1 MFHSTIKG
9 DGAHRGVAAVLFL
22 SLFASQAGAIA
33 LSPVLADVARDLDVS
48 TAWAGQLRTVAGL
61 VAGVTALALGRIG
74 GRFGLGR
81 QLLGGA
87 ALLALGSVA
96 SAAAPS
102 FVLLAVAQ
110 VPVGA
115 GIAVLTT
122 AGTLAAAAWVP
133 TERRTAVLSWTLVGP
148 PAAWIVGMP
157 LIGLVAS
164 GSWRYAW
171 LVLPLSAALL
181 AAAAVASRSGEP
193 PPATRP
199 SGAGAVLGSPSL
211 RLWLTA
217 ELLANTAWAGL
228 LVYSGALFVE
238 SYGAST
244 EVVGVVLA
252 IVAGAHVAG
261 NLALRHAA
269 HRDGRRLLV
278 TLGVV
283 LAAITA
289 LLGVVRPSLA
299 VSAVLFSAAAFG
311 AGGRTFIS
319 SAFGLAVPP
328 ELRPGAMARRA
339 ASMQFGYFIGSF
351 AAGTALALGG
361 YPALGAAVGALF
373 LASAA
378 TLGVRLR
385 NPALAR
391 LARGVLASPARR
403 GVSAARPAR
412 GHRRHIA
419 VAASLRQAGG
429 SAGIA
434 AAERE
439 PGRRP

>member
-1 MFHSTIKG
+1 
-9 DGAHRGVAAVLFL
+9 
-22 SLFASQAGAIA
+22 
-33 LSPVLADVARDLDVS
+33 
-48 TAWAGQLRTVAGL
+48 
-61 VAGVTALALGRIG
+61 
-74 GRFGLGR
+74 
-81 QLLGGA
+81 
-87 ALLALGSVA
+87 
-96 SAAAPS
+96 
-102 FVLLAVAQ
+102 
-110 VPVGA
+110 
-115 GIAVLTT
+115 
-122 AGTLAAAAWVP
+122 
-133 TERRTAVLSWTLVGP
+133 
-148 PAAWIVGMP
+148 
-157 LIGLVAS
+157 
-164 GSWRYAW
+164 
-171 LVLPLSAALL
+171 
-181 AAAAVASRSGEP
+181 
-193 PPATRP
+193 
-199 SGAGAVLGSPSL
+199 
-211 RLWLTA
+211 
-217 ELLANTAWAGL
+217 
-228 LVYSGALFVE
+228 
-238 SYGAST
+238 
-244 EVVGVVLA
+244 
-252 IVAGAHVAG
+252 
-261 NLALRHAA
+261 
-269 HRDGRRLLV
+269 V
-278 TLGVV
+278 TLGVA

-328 ELRPGAMARRA
+328 ELRPGAMALRA

-419 VAASLRQAGG
+419 VAASLGQAGG